1 MTDKKSE
8 YPEGEH
14 FDVILED
21 VETGIRPRKIKVP
34 EKKKSSS
41 GNGWQYASLAG
52 EIGFDVA
59 LPMVAGLI
67 GGVKIDERFGT
78 KPTATLVLFGLGLLL
93 SCASLI
99 RIVRDVINKR

>member
-1 MTDKKSE
+1 MSDKKSE

-34 EKKKSSS
+34 EKKKST

-99 RIVRDVINKR
+99 RIVREVMNKR